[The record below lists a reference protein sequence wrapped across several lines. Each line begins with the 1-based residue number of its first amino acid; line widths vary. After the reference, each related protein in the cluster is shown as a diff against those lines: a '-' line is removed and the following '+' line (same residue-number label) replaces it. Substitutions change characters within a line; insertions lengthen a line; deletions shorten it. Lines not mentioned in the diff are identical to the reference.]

1 MPRAHHLL
9 RVRGM
14 SMKDVGM
21 LDGELAA
28 HRSADAANGQVVAAR
43 LDDEVTVKRLRRRGH
58 MVELLPENPGFPPL
72 VVDMRKREAVIEGMG
87 VGMVR
92 RGKAL

>member
-28 HRSADAANGQVVAAR
+28 HRSADAANGQVVVAR
-43 LDDEVTVKRLRRRGH
+43 LDDEVTVKSLRRRGH

>member
-21 LDGELAA
+21 RDGELAA
-28 HRSADAANGQVVAAR
+28 HRGADAANGQVVVAR
-43 LDDEVTVKRLRRRGH
+43 LDDEVTVKSLRRRGH

>member
-1 MPRAHHLL
+1 
-9 RVRGM
+9 M

-21 LDGELAA
+21 RDGELAA
-28 HRSADAANGQVVAAR
+28 HRGADAANGQVVVAR
-43 LDDEVTVKRLRRRGH
+43 LDDEVTVKRLRRH